1 MEGENGKFHHFG
13 GHLGVHPI
21 WGSDA
26 NKLPIN
32 CQAYIEYADEMM
44 RTKQGCVRMKIEI
57 IKGI

>member
-26 NKLPIN
+26 ALKSRGNL
-32 CQAYIEYADEMM
+32 CFFEDVGVEGFFAF
-44 RTKQGCVRMKIEI
+44 
-57 IKGI
+57 

>member
-1 MEGENGKFHHFG
+1 VFIFG
-13 GHLGVHPI
+13 INCQAYIETNCQAYIG
-21 WGSDA
+21 
-26 NKLPIN
+26 NKLPKIN